1 MINEKKIPDCSTKSN
16 IINLNMDNI
25 VNCQFNLNSEDTFS
39 FSNDKLNLDLVD
51 IENNEN
57 IINV

>member
-1 MINEKKIPDCSTKSN
+1 
-16 IINLNMDNI
+16 MDNI
-25 VNCQFNLNSEDTFS
+25 VNCQIYLNSENIFS